1 MKFPDIPDKSSFD
14 LNSLLSAT
22 RIVRRFIV
30 FVAFATSQG
39 QRDSDQPSWTTWK
52 SFRRIDAFLALFK
65 KKVTF
70 FVLEFREISIL
81 LSLGGGGGGGRK
93 KKKRKK
99 GEFRRQEDAAGV
111 LSARRDAIR
120 ESFEKVAIIKRAVPS
135 VVPQ

>member
-1 MKFPDIPDKSSFD
+1 M
-14 LNSLLSAT
+14 
-22 RIVRRFIV
+22 
-30 FVAFATSQG
+30 
-39 QRDSDQPSWTTWK
+39 
-52 SFRRIDAFLALFK
+52 
-65 KKVTF
+65 TF

>member
-1 MKFPDIPDKSSFD
+1 M
-14 LNSLLSAT
+14 
-22 RIVRRFIV
+22 
-30 FVAFATSQG
+30 
-39 QRDSDQPSWTTWK
+39 
-52 SFRRIDAFLALFK
+52 
-65 KKVTF
+65 TF

-81 LSLGGGGGGGRK
+81 LILGEGEGGE

-99 GEFRRQEDAAGV
+99 REFRRQEDAAGV

>member
-1 MKFPDIPDKSSFD
+1 MKFPDIADKSSFD

-30 FVAFATSQG
+30 GVAFATSQG
-39 QRDSDQPSWTTWK
+39 QRDSDQPSWATWK

-65 KKVTF
+65 RKVTF

-81 LSLGGGGGGGRK
+81 LILGEGGK

-99 GEFRRQEDAAGV
+99 GEFRRQEDVAGV

>member
-1 MKFPDIPDKSSFD
+1 MKFPDISDKSSFD

-30 FVAFATSQG
+30 GVAFATSQG
-39 QRDSDQPSWTTWK
+39 QRDSDQPSWATWK

-65 KKVTF
+65 RKVTF

-81 LSLGGGGGGGRK
+81 LILGEGEGGE

-99 GEFRRQEDAAGV
+99 REFRRQEDAAGV

>member
-1 MKFPDIPDKSSFD
+1 MKFPDIADKSSFD

-30 FVAFATSQG
+30 GVAFATSQG
-39 QRDSDQPSWTTWK
+39 QRDSDQPSWATWK

-65 KKVTF
+65 RKVTF

-81 LSLGGGGGGGRK
+81 LILGEGGK